1 MTFQNHLVHCTQI
14 AMTDICRI
22 CNTRMGNSAAKIMNH
37 LQSVHDLNLSP
48 GSFRLIANNI
58 LYSPLSC
65 NDGWSVLR
73 DLWNWDCLRCPT
85 LSLEKDKLVK
95 KIAAK
100 DEEIQNLNTKLN
112 DLKQEMENYTKPSHP
127 YNSNKE
133 IGDGNDGN
141 EEVFLATPR
150 EESKIMNMNS
160 DEEYA
165 DQESTEKVKAESNSD
180 IFINENNIQTEISSE
195 TEVVHCKVAPHLPEI
210 IRQRKCSET
219 QPLRCPHCPANLFQS
234 QADRAHHFTTYS
246 HKINAKQLPGVY
258 DYFAKALSNEME
270 TDLR

>member
-1 MTFQNHLVHCTQI
+1 
-14 AMTDICRI
+14 MTDICRI
-22 CNTRMGNSAAKIMNH
+22 CNTRMGNSALKIVNH

-73 DLWNWDCLRCPT
+73 DLWNWNCLRCPT
-85 LSLEKDKLVK
+85 LSLEKDKFVK

-100 DEEIQNLNTKLN
+100 DKEIQNLHTKLN
-112 DLKQEMENYTKPSHP
+112 DLKQELENSKKPSHP

-150 EESKIMNMNS
+150 EECKIMNMNS

-165 DQESTEKVKAESNSD
+165 DQESTEKGKAESNFD
-180 IFINENNIQTEISSE
+180 IFTDENKIQTDILSE
-195 TEVVHCKVAPHLPEI
+195 KEVMHHKVAPHLPENI
-210 IRQRKCSET
+210 TQRKCSET
-219 QPLRCPHCPANLFQS
+219 QPLRCPHCPAKLFLS
-234 QADRAHHFTTYS
+234 QADRAQHFNTYS
-246 HKINAKQLPGVY
+246 HKINAKQLPRVY
-258 DYFAKALSNEME
+258 DYFLKSLSNEMK
-270 TDLR
+270 TDSL